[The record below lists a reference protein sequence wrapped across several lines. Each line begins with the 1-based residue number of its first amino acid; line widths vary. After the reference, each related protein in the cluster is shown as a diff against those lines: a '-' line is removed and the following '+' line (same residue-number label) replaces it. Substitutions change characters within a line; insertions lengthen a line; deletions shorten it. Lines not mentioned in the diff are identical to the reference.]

1 VRKWFAILLV
11 LAFIGAST
19 QCLAECA
26 GQFCKVPPCHQH
38 KQPACSIESQLVASA
53 PDAVHSPA
61 SLIEPMQCLLQA
73 PISEPFRSDDFH
85 FNLTASETPPLLTI
99 LRI

>member
-26 GQFCKVPPCHQH
+26 SQVCKAPPCHQH
-38 KQPACSIESQLVASA
+38 KQQTCSIESQLVAST
-53 PDAVHSPA
+53 PDAAHSPA
-61 SLIEPMQCLLQA
+61 SLIEPMQSLPQA
-73 PISEPFRSDDFH
+73 PLTEPSRLDDFH
-85 FNLTASETPPLLTI
+85 VGLAASETPPLLTI